1 MVKGLIINKFRGDKT
16 ILDPGV
22 KMLEEKAKGRTTS
35 ALKSLMNLSPETAVI
50 LVDGKE
56 KTVPVESLKK
66 DDLFVVRPGDKIP
79 VDGIVEK
86 GQSAVNE
93 SALTGESIPVE
104 KAVGDAVTSATINT
118 SGFMVCRA
126 TRVGEDT
133 TLSQIIRMVSDAAA
147 TKAPIAKI
155 ADKVSGI
162 FVPVV
167 IAIAV
172 GLFFLTNYLNN
183 KKATSNINIDY
194 DTCIVGNMFN
204 RPYNEYYVFL
214 YSSTDKNAST
224 YKGLITSYKD
234 KDDALK
240 VYYVD
245 MNDKFN
251 SAYLSE
257 TSNKKPT
264 ESSEVK
270 INESALI
277 LIKDGKVEK
286 YYESLEDYKNAL
298 K

>member
-1 MVKGLIINKFRGDKT
+1 MKKKKLKSINYESNDTKEIKSLIIIT
-16 ILDPGV
+16 I
-22 KMLEEKAKGRTTS
+22 
-35 ALKSLMNLSPETAVI
+35 
-50 LVDGKE
+50 
-56 KTVPVESLKK
+56 
-66 DDLFVVRPGDKIP
+66 
-79 VDGIVEK
+79 
-86 GQSAVNE
+86 
-93 SALTGESIPVE
+93 
-104 KAVGDAVTSATINT
+104 
-118 SGFMVCRA
+118 
-126 TRVGEDT
+126 
-133 TLSQIIRMVSDAAA
+133 
-147 TKAPIAKI
+147 
-155 ADKVSGI
+155 
-162 FVPVV
+162 VV

-183 KKATSNINIDY
+183 KKANSNINIDY

-240 VYYVD
+240 VYYID

>member
-1 MVKGLIINKFRGDKT
+1 MKKKKLKSINYESNDTKEIKSLIIIT
-16 ILDPGV
+16 I
-22 KMLEEKAKGRTTS
+22 
-35 ALKSLMNLSPETAVI
+35 
-50 LVDGKE
+50 
-56 KTVPVESLKK
+56 
-66 DDLFVVRPGDKIP
+66 
-79 VDGIVEK
+79 
-86 GQSAVNE
+86 
-93 SALTGESIPVE
+93 
-104 KAVGDAVTSATINT
+104 
-118 SGFMVCRA
+118 
-126 TRVGEDT
+126 
-133 TLSQIIRMVSDAAA
+133 
-147 TKAPIAKI
+147 
-155 ADKVSGI
+155 
-162 FVPVV
+162 VV

-286 YYESLEDYKNAL
+286 YYESLEDIDVTLINVSTLSSFKAL
-298 K
+298 IGTISLKSYNSL